1 MRDIMVG
8 LFKSTPPDLMDRVV
22 YLTQGTLGPDYDSP
36 RLGLG
41 EKLVAKA
48 VASTA
53 GTTEGALESI
63 MRQEG
68 DLGLT
73 AERALAQAGARQVVL
88 FREPL
93 TVARVFD
100 ALLQVARAE
109 GAGSTERRIRLLQQL
124 LMDADP
130 LSARFIVRTV
140 VGKLRLGVADMTM
153 LEALE
158 KAFLWA
164 TDETRVMGARK
175 AVEEAYNVHP
185 DLGAI
190 ALAVAKGG
198 QAAIAGIRLQV
209 GVPVQPMLAER
220 LGSVEEILGKMGG
233 RAAFEYKYD
242 GMRIQA
248 HVGPGGVRLFSR
260 RLEPI
265 TTQFPD
271 VVSLLGGALG
281 GHEAILEFEAVVHD
295 PSTGEL
301 MPFQEVSHR
310 RGRVHGVQE
319 SVEDYPLVLF
329 AFDALLLDGRELM
342 REAFESRRAALEALL
357 AGADASRV
365 RPSTLAWVSDP
376 KEGEDF
382 FLRALEAGCE
392 GIIAKS
398 AGEGTAYRA
407 GARGWQWI
415 KYKRDYKGEM
425 TDTVDLVVVGAYA
438 GAGKRT
444 GYYGALLMA
453 CRAEGEEGG
462 WESVCKLGTGFKDED
477 LRALHAR
484 LSALA
489 LKRPPSGLR
498 SGLEPD
504 FYIEPKVVLEVLG
517 AEVTLSPVHRCA
529 FGRVRKGAGLA
540 IRFPRMVR
548 VRDDKGPEQATT
560 TAEVLEMYQRQP
572 KKAE

>member
-1 MRDIMVG
+1 MVG
-8 LFKSTPPDLMDRVV
+8 LFKATPPDLMDRVV
-22 YLTQGTLGPDYDSP
+22 YLTQGALGPDYDSL

-53 GTTEGALESI
+53 GTTEEALEAI
-63 MRQEG
+63 MREEG
-68 DLGLT
+68 DLGLA
-73 AERALAQAGARQVVL
+73 AERALANASARQVVL

-100 ALLQVARAE
+100 ALQQVARAE
-109 GAGSTERRIRLLQQL
+109 GTGSTERRIRLLQQL

-140 VGKLRLGVADMTM
+140 VGKLRLGIADMTM

-164 TDETRVMGARK
+164 QDETRVMGAKK

-198 QAAIAGIRLQV
+198 QAAIAGISLQV

-220 LGSVEEILGKMGG
+220 LGSVEEILAKMGG

-248 HVGPGGVRLFSR
+248 HVGPAGVRLFSR

-265 TTQFPD
+265 TGQFPD
-271 VVSLLGGALG
+271 VVALLGEALK

-310 RGRVHGVQE
+310 RGRVHGVKE

-342 REAFESRRAALEALL
+342 REGFEHRRATLEGLL
-357 AGADASRV
+357 ANADASRV
-365 RPSTLAWVSDP
+365 RPSTLAWVADT
-376 KEGEDF
+376 KDGEDF

-398 AGEGTAYRA
+398 AGEGSGYRA

-415 KYKRDYKGEM
+415 KYKRDYRGEM

-444 GYYGALLMA
+444 GFYGALLMA
-453 CRAEGEEGG
+453 CRDAGEEGG

-477 LRALHAR
+477 LKSLHAT
-484 LSALA
+484 LSALV
-489 LKRPPSGLR
+489 LKRPPRGLR

-504 FYIEPKVVLEVLG
+504 FYIEPRVVLEVLG

-548 VRDDKGPEQATT
+548 VRDDKGPDQATT
-560 TAEVLEMYQRQP
+560 AAEVLEMYQRQP